1 MSGAPVNLSERN
13 LILLGA
19 PGAGKGTQAQ
29 RLAARFG
36 VPQVSTGDML
46 RAARR
51 EGTPLGKQAEG
62 FMNAGQLVP
71 DEVVIGLVEERLG
84 KADAK
89 AGFILDGFPRTIA
102 QAEALGRVLAKLG
115 RAPLRVIDVQVA
127 EAVLH
132 DRLGGRLSC
141 PKCGATFH
149 VKLNPPTK
157 AEGQCDN
164 CGAQLIT
171 RADDRPEAI
180 TQRLTEY
187 NQKTA
192 PLIDYY
198 SQAKLLRSVDGVGD
212 LEVVLD
218 RIVRALE
225 A

>member
-1 MSGAPVNLSERN
+1 MSERN

-29 RLAARFG
+29 RLASRFG
-36 VPQVSTGDML
+36 VPQISTGDML

-51 EGTPLGKQAEG
+51 EGTPLGKKAET

-71 DEVVIGLVEERLG
+71 DEVVIGPVEERLS

-89 AGFILDGFPRTIA
+89 PGFILDGFPRTIP
-102 QAEALGRVLAKLG
+102 QAEALGAVLTKLG
-115 RAPLRVIDVQVA
+115 RGPLRVIDVRVP
-127 EAVLH
+127 ETVLH
-132 DRLGGRLSC
+132 ERLGGRLSC
-141 PKCGATFH
+141 PKCGAAYH
-149 VKLNPPTK
+149 VTLNPPKSTGK
-157 AEGQCDN
+157 CDS
-164 CGAQLIT
+164 CASDLIT

-180 TQRLTEY
+180 TQRLQEY
-187 NQKTA
+187 HAKTA
-192 PLIDYY
+192 PLVEYY
-198 SQAKLLRSVDGVGD
+198 TKAGLVREADGVGD